1 MELDIGYNTTLKAAE
16 LNAIMINKV
25 FFFSYQKKK
34 KAVTSMVASVFWAV
48 CGGLQNSLV
57 KMEFLL
63 YLFLNMILS

>member
-25 FFFSYQKKK
+25 FFFLTKKK

-48 CGGLQNSLV
+48 CGGLQNSMV

-63 YLFLNMILS
+63 CLFLNMILS